1 MSESTDPPW
10 LGAWRA
16 QAPVE
21 PKPGERRADG
31 TVAPGMVLNPNGKK
45 PGTKN
50 LRTRLAE
57 QFEEGV
63 DDIVAVVKKKARE
76 GDLQAAGLVLSRAV
90 PPKRAVSER
99 TPFDLDT
106 SKPPAE
112 QAQQIVAA
120 VAAGELAAD
129 DGKVLID
136 CLASVA
142 SLRKFDAF
150 EDELRQ
156 MREHLARLS
165 AAAGNSGGQVM
176 FDMKDA
182 AAACGRPTLPKP
194 TETQ

>member
-1 MSESTDPPW
+1 MSDANIDPPW
-10 LGAWRA
+10 LA
-16 QAPVE
+16 QWKASAQPTD
-21 PKPGERRADG
+21 PKRTAAG
-31 TVAPGMVLNPNGKK
+31 TFAPGVSGNPDGKK
-45 PGTKN
+45 PGTKA

-99 TPFDLDT
+99 TPFNLDST
-106 SKPPAE
+106 KPPAE

-156 MREHLARLS
+156 MREHLARLT
-165 AAAGNSGGQVM
+165 AASGNHGGQVH
-176 FDMKDA
+176 FNLKDA
-182 AAACGRPTLPKP
+182 AAACARPPLPKP
-194 TETQ
+194 TEAP